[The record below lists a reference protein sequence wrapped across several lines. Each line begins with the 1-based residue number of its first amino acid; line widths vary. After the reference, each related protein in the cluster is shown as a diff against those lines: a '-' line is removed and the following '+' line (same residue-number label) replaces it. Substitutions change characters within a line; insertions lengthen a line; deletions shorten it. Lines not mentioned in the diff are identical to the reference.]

1 MIQVV
6 ISEIPKIEVKLLDD
20 AESTPGISRQ
30 QTRFM
35 HEVKEELEQAVIKAM
50 GPGSKTISDV
60 LEKHDF
66 KLVKLKDLR
75 PGVLIDIESTER

>member
-6 ISEIPKIEVKLLDD
+6 ITEFPKIEVKLLDD

-35 HEVKEELEQAVIKAM
+35 HEVKEELEQAVIKAK

-60 LEKHDF
+60 LEKHNF
-66 KLVKLKDLR
+66 KLIKFKDLR
-75 PGVLIDIESTER
+75 PNVLIDTESTER

>member
-20 AESTPGISRQ
+20 AESTPGISKQ

-60 LEKHDF
+60 LEKHNF

>member
-6 ISEIPKIEVKLLDD
+6 IREIPKIEVKLLDD

-35 HEVKEELEQAVIKAM
+35 HEVKEELEQAVIKAKC
-50 GPGSKTISDV
+50 PGSKTISDV
-60 LEKHDF
+60 LEKHNF
-66 KLVKLKDLR
+66 KLIKFKDLR
-75 PGVLIDIESTER
+75 HNVLIDIESTER

>member
-6 ISEIPKIEVKLLDD
+6 ITEFPKIEVKLLDD

-30 QTRFM
+30 QTRFI
-35 HEVKEELEQAVIKAM
+35 HEVKEELEQAVIKAK

-60 LEKHDF
+60 LEKHNF
-66 KLVKLKDLR
+66 KLVKFKDLR
-75 PGVLIDIESTER
+75 PNVLIDIESTEK

>member
-35 HEVKEELEQAVIKAM
+35 HEVKEELEQAVIKAK
-50 GPGSKTISDV
+50 GPGTKTISDV
-60 LEKHDF
+60 LEKHNF
-66 KLVKLKDLR
+66 KLIKFKDIR
-75 PGVLIDIESTER
+75 PNVLIDIESTER

>member
-6 ISEIPKIEVKLLDD
+6 ITEFPKIEVKLLDD

-35 HEVKEELEQAVIKAM
+35 HKVKEELEQAVIKAK

-60 LEKHDF
+60 LEKHNF
-66 KLVKLKDLR
+66 KLIKFKDLR
-75 PGVLIDIESTER
+75 PNVLIDIESTDR

>member
-1 MIQVV
+1 MIQVI

-35 HEVKEELEQAVIKAM
+35 NEVKDELEQAIIKAT

-60 LEKHDF
+60 LVKHNF
-66 KLVKLKDLR
+66 KLVKFKYLY
-75 PGVLIDIESTER
+75 PGVLIDIKSTER

>member
-6 ISEIPKIEVKLLDD
+6 IREIPKIEVKLLDD

-35 HEVKEELEQAVIKAM
+35 HEVKEELEQAVIKAK
-50 GPGSKTISDV
+50 GPSSKTISDV
-60 LEKHDF
+60 LEKHNF
-66 KLVKLKDLR
+66 KLVKFKYLR
-75 PGVLIDIESTER
+75 PNVLIDIESMDR

>member
-6 ISEIPKIEVKLLDD
+6 IREIPKIKVELLDD

-60 LEKHDF
+60 LEKHNF
-66 KLVKLKDLR
+66 KLVKLTDCR
-75 PGVLIDIESTER
+75 PGVIIDVESTER

>member
-6 ISEIPKIEVKLLDD
+6 IREIPKIKVELLDD

-35 HEVKEELEQAVIKAM
+35 HEVKDELEQAVIKAM

-60 LEKHDF
+60 LEKHNF
-66 KLVKLKDLR
+66 KLVKFKDLR
-75 PGVLIDIESTER
+75 PNVLIDVESTER

>member
-35 HEVKEELEQAVIKAM
+35 YEVKEELEQAVIKAM

-60 LEKHDF
+60 LEKHNF
-66 KLVKLKDLR
+66 KLIKTKNLY

>member
-6 ISEIPKIEVKLLDD
+6 IREIPKITVELLDD

-35 HEVKEELEQAVIKAM
+35 HEVKEELEQAVIKAKS
-50 GPGSKTISDV
+50 PGSKTISDV
-60 LEKHDF
+60 LEKHNF
-66 KLVKLKDLR
+66 KLVKFNDRR
-75 PGVLIDIESTER
+75 PNVLIDIESTER

>member
-6 ISEIPKIEVKLLDD
+6 ITEFPKIEVNLLDD

-35 HEVKEELEQAVIKAM
+35 HEVKEELEQAVIKAK
-50 GPGSKTISDV
+50 GPCSKTISDV
-60 LEKHDF
+60 LEKHNF
-66 KLVKLKDLR
+66 KLVKFKYLR
-75 PGVLIDIESTER
+75 PNVLIDIESMDR

>member
-6 ISEIPKIEVKLLDD
+6 INEIPKIEVKLLDD

-60 LEKHDF
+60 LEKHNF

-75 PGVLIDIESTER
+75 PGVLIDIESTEK

>member
-6 ISEIPKIEVKLLDD
+6 ITEFPKIEVKLLDD

-35 HEVKEELEQAVIKAM
+35 HEVKEELEQAVIKAK

-60 LEKHDF
+60 LEKHNF
-66 KLVKLKDLR
+66 KLIKFKDLR
-75 PGVLIDIESTER
+75 PNVLIDIESTDR

>member
-6 ISEIPKIEVKLLDD
+6 ITEFPKIEVNLLDD

-35 HEVKEELEQAVIKAM
+35 HEVKEELEQAVIKAKC
-50 GPGSKTISDV
+50 PGSKTISDV
-60 LEKHDF
+60 LEKHNF
-66 KLVKLKDLR
+66 KLVKFKDLR
-75 PGVLIDIESTER
+75 PNVLIDIESTER

>member
-6 ISEIPKIEVKLLDD
+6 IREIPKIEVNLLDD

-35 HEVKEELEQAVIKAM
+35 HEVKEELEQAIIKAT

-60 LEKHDF
+60 LVKHNF
-66 KLVKLKDLR
+66 KLVKFKYCY

>member
-6 ISEIPKIEVKLLDD
+6 ITEFPKIEVKLLDD

-35 HEVKEELEQAVIKAM
+35 HEVKEELEQAVIKAK

-60 LEKHDF
+60 LEKHNF
-66 KLVKLKDLR
+66 KLIKFKYCY

>member
-6 ISEIPKIEVKLLDD
+6 ITEFPKIEVNLLDD

-35 HEVKEELEQAVIKAM
+35 HEVKEELEQAIIKAN
-50 GPGSKTISDV
+50 GHGSKTISDV
-60 LEKHDF
+60 LEKHNF
-66 KLVKLKDLR
+66 KLVKFKDLR
-75 PGVLIDIESTER
+75 PNVSIDIESTER

>member
-6 ISEIPKIEVKLLDD
+6 IKEIPKIEVELLDD

-30 QTRFM
+30 QTRFI
-35 HEVKEELEQAVIKAM
+35 HEVKEELEQAVIKAT

-60 LEKHDF
+60 LEKHNF

-75 PGVLIDIESTER
+75 PGVLIDIESTEK

>member
-6 ISEIPKIEVKLLDD
+6 ITEFPKIEVNLLDD

-35 HEVKEELEQAVIKAM
+35 HEVKEELEQTVIKAK
-50 GPGSKTISDV
+50 GPSSKIISDV
-60 LEKHDF
+60 LEKHNF
-66 KLVKLKDLR
+66 KLVKFKYLR
-75 PGVLIDIESTER
+75 PNVLIDIESMDR

>member
-6 ISEIPKIEVKLLDD
+6 ITEFPKIEVKLLDD

-30 QTRFM
+30 QIRFM
-35 HEVKEELEQAVIKAM
+35 HEVKEELEQAVIKAK

-60 LEKHDF
+60 LEKHNF
-66 KLVKLKDLR
+66 KLIKFKYCY

>member
-6 ISEIPKIEVKLLDD
+6 INEIPKIEVKLLDD

-60 LEKHDF
+60 LEKYNF

-75 PGVLIDIESTER
+75 PGVLIDIESTEK

>member
-6 ISEIPKIEVKLLDD
+6 IREIPKIKIELLDD

-35 HEVKEELEQAVIKAM
+35 HEVKEELEQAIIKAT

-60 LEKHDF
+60 LEKHNF
-66 KLVKLKDLR
+66 KLVKFKYCY
-75 PGVLIDIESTER
+75 PGVIIDIESTER

>member
-6 ISEIPKIEVKLLDD
+6 ITEFPKIEVNLLDD

-35 HEVKEELEQAVIKAM
+35 HEVKEELEQAVIKAKC
-50 GPGSKTISDV
+50 PGSKTISDV
-60 LEKHDF
+60 LEKHNF
-66 KLVKLKDLR
+66 KLIKFKDLR
-75 PGVLIDIESTER
+75 PNVLIDIESTER

>member
-6 ISEIPKIEVKLLDD
+6 ITEFPKIEVNLLDD

-35 HEVKEELEQAVIKAM
+35 HEVKEELEQAVIKAKC
-50 GPGSKTISDV
+50 PGSKTISDV
-60 LEKHDF
+60 LEKHNF
-66 KLVKLKDLR
+66 KLVKFKYCY

>member
-6 ISEIPKIEVKLLDD
+6 IREIPKIEVKLLDD

-35 HEVKEELEQAVIKAM
+35 HEVKEELEQTIIKAT

-60 LEKHDF
+60 LEKHNF
-66 KLVKLKDLR
+66 KLIKFKYCY

>member
-50 GPGSKTISDV
+50 GPGSNTISDV
-60 LEKHDF
+60 LVKHNF

-75 PGVLIDIESTER
+75 PGVLIDVESTER

>member
-6 ISEIPKIEVKLLDD
+6 ITEFPKIEVNLLDD

-35 HEVKEELEQAVIKAM
+35 HEVKEELEQAVIKAKC
-50 GPGSKTISDV
+50 PCSKTISDV
-60 LEKHDF
+60 LEKHNF
-66 KLVKLKDLR
+66 KLVKFKYLR
-75 PGVLIDIESTER
+75 PNVLIDIESMDR

>member
-6 ISEIPKIEVKLLDD
+6 ITEFPKIEVNLLDD

-35 HEVKEELEQAVIKAM
+35 HEVKEELEQAVIKATC
-50 GPGSKTISDV
+50 PGSKTISDV
-60 LEKHDF
+60 LEKHNF
-66 KLVKLKDLR
+66 KLVKFKDIR
-75 PGVLIDIESTER
+75 PNVLIDIESTER

>member
-6 ISEIPKIEVKLLDD
+6 ITEFPKIEVNLLDD

-35 HEVKEELEQAVIKAM
+35 HEVKEELEQAVIKAK
-50 GPGSKTISDV
+50 GPNSKTISDV
-60 LEKHDF
+60 LEKHNF
-66 KLVKLKDLR
+66 KLVKFKYLR
-75 PGVLIDIESTER
+75 PNVLIDIESMDR

>member
-6 ISEIPKIEVKLLDD
+6 ITEFPKIEVKLLDD

-30 QTRFM
+30 QTRFI
-35 HEVKEELEQAVIKAM
+35 HEVKEELEQAVIKAK

-60 LEKHDF
+60 LEKHNF
-66 KLVKLKDLR
+66 KLIKFKDLR
-75 PGVLIDIESTER
+75 PNVLIDIESTER

>member
-6 ISEIPKIEVKLLDD
+6 IREIPKIEVKLLDD

-60 LEKHDF
+60 LEKHNF